1 MDPNLVG
8 WLWLLVV
15 VLGVFFVATLIR
27 VGVERGSRNVL
38 ETGLLAGAGKARRAS
53 SEPTRG
59 ELARMKRR
67 GLRPS

>member
-1 MDPNLVG
+1 MTMDPNLVG

-38 ETGLLAGAGKARRAS
+38 ETGLLTGGSDGPGGPRRS
-53 SEPTRG
+53 R
-59 ELARMKRR
+59 LAV
-67 GLRPS
+67 S